1 MATSPFTLEII
12 EPSTRHIEID
22 TGTFVDLPDIY
33 LEVTNNSATLVSVPD
48 INAEDIVGLDTYLD
62 EWILEASIDCGS
74 P

>member
-33 LEVTNNSATLVSVPD
+33 LEITNNSATLVSIPE
-48 INAEDIVGLDTYLD
+48 INAEEITGLDAYLD
-62 EWILEASIDCGS
+62 TWLTDASIDCGT

>member
-12 EPSTRHIEID
+12 EPSIRHIEID

-33 LEVTNNSATLVSVPD
+33 LEITNNSATLVSIPE
-48 INAEDIVGLDTYLD
+48 INAEDIVGLDSYLD
-62 EWILEASIDCGS
+62 NWILDASIDCGS